1 MEEEIKHKQ
10 AAKSFDRLLTIMD
23 TLRQQCP
30 WDKKQTFDSLRTLTI
45 EETYEL
51 SDAIAEKDYDEIKQ
65 EAGDVLL
72 HLVFYA
78 KLGSEENRFDII
90 DIIDYLCQK
99 LIRRHPHIYGDT
111 KVQTAQDVKDNWEQ
125 IKLTEGRKSVL
136 GGVPSSLPALIKAYR
151 IQDKAKG
158 VGFDWE
164 KKSDVWDKVS
174 EEINELK
181 KAESEQNP
189 KEIEQEFGD
198 VLFALINYARFID
211 VNPENALEKTNKKF
225 IARFQY
231 IEKRL
236 QEEGKSFKGQTLAEL
251 DKYWNEA
258 KTKGL

>member
-78 KLGSEENRFDII
+78 KLGSEENRFDIS

-181 KAESEQNP
+181 KAESEQNH
-189 KEIEQEFGD
+189 KEIEKEFGD